1 MAELTAGPYT
11 GRQFDRCAKCGDF
24 GLIFRKDEAEPTR
37 EKFLEDCRGILKYL
51 NLDCHRC
58 GHPIILREI
67 PEGRGKGLVVGC
79 CTECGEYAL
88 RPEKG
93 EEPLPLDEQI
103 LILNSPPFKDEPMS
117 PEALD
122 EMTVGSGDAELP
134 LREYLRRQVN

>member
-1 MAELTAGPYT
+1 M
-11 GRQFDRCAKCGDF
+11 GD
-24 GLIFRKDEAEPTR
+24 L
-37 EKFLEDCRGILKYL
+37 LRGQ
-51 NLDCHRC
+51 
-58 GHPIILREI
+58 GQV
-67 PEGRGKGLVVGC
+67 LVYR
-79 CTECGEYAL
+79 TL